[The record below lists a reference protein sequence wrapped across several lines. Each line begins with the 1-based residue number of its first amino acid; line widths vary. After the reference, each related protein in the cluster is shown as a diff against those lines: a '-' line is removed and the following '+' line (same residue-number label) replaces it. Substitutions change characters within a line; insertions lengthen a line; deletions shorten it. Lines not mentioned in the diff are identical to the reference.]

1 MNAPDPPRIAVIAG
15 VNGSGK
21 SSIVGA
27 TIRDRGSAYYNPD
40 EEARRLMAAHP
51 ALTQAQANSAA
62 WQEGVQLL
70 KRAVTERLD
79 FTFETTLGG
88 NTITRLLAQ
97 AASQDIEIHVWYVGL
112 SSPELHIQRVQS
124 RVHRKGHD
132 IPDADIRRRYEHS
145 RNNLIALLPILTS
158 LRVDD
163 NSEDA
168 DPADGYAP
176 KPKPILRME
185 RGKIIDPPDIESLQ
199 SQERTPDW
207 AKPIVDA
214 AIRCHRDQ

>member
-1 MNAPDPPRIAVIAG
+1 MSAPLPPRITVIAG

-21 SSIVGA
+21 SSVVGA
-27 TIRDRGSAYYNPD
+27 TIRSRGGLYYNPD
-40 EEARRLMAAHP
+40 EKARQLMTADP

-70 KRAVTERLD
+70 QRAITERLD
-79 FTFETTLGG
+79 FVFETTLGG
-88 NTITRLLAQ
+88 NTIARLLAE
-97 AASQDIEIHVWYVGL
+97 AASQGIEIHVWYVGL

-132 IPDADIRRRYEHS
+132 IPEEDIRRRYKHS
-145 RNNLIALLPILTS
+145 RNNLIALLPVLAS

-168 DPADGYAP
+168 DPADGYTP
-176 KPKPILRME
+176 KPKLILRME
-185 RGKIIDPPDIESLQ
+185 HGKIIDPPDIENIQ
-199 SQERTPDW
+199 NPENTPDW

-214 AIRCHRDQ
+214 AIRCHQRQ

>member
-1 MNAPDPPRIAVIAG
+1 MSAPRPPRISVIAG

-21 SSIVGA
+21 SSVVGA
-27 TIRDRGSAYYNPD
+27 TIRARGGLYYNPD
-40 EEARRLMAAHP
+40 EKARRLMTADP
-51 ALTQAQANSAA
+51 TLTQAQANSAA

-70 KRAVTERLD
+70 QRAITERLD
-79 FTFETTLGG
+79 FAFETTLGG

-97 AASQDIEIHVWYVGL
+97 AASQGIEIHVWHVGL

-132 IPDADIRRRYEHS
+132 IPEEDIRRRYEQS
-145 RNNLIALLPILTS
+145 RHNLVTLLPVLTS
-158 LRVDD
+158 LRMDD

-168 DPADGYAP
+168 DPADGHTP
-176 KPKPILRME
+176 RPRPILRME
-185 RGKIIDPPDIESLQ
+185 HGKITDPPDIESLQ
-199 SQERTPDW
+199 SQENTPDW

-214 AIRCHRDQ
+214 ALRSHQRQ